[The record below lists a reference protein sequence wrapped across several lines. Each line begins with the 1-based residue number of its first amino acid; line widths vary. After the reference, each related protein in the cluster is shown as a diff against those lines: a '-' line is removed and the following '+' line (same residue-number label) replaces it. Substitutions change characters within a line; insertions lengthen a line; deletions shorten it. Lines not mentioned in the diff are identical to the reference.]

1 MLEMP
6 PKGDGD
12 DDDDQPQLNTNYDDE
27 EQNAVDIYRG
37 PLIRSAFRAL
47 VQDFSPIW
55 FTWCMNA
62 GAIGTLL
69 HQLPYQF
76 PGLRVLSTIALTID
90 LVLYVVFSVLFILH
104 FVIYKRRAY
113 QELVDNVLDLC
124 LFPCWSIAFMT
135 LVSFVTLTVSEA
147 SWGGHAFTI
156 VACVMWWIAA
166 VWSFGLLLFVF
177 SNLIQQHTIM
187 DPYLPTLIII
197 PAVGV
202 ATLAAVGG
210 IFACFAHKVSPGL
223 AVPVIIMSLCAV
235 GAGIFLGL
243 ILYTFLLYQLLA
255 KGWPAPPMTATL
267 FILVGPM
274 GQSAAALQLLGSA
287 ANTHGHFGA
296 YNRGIFLTA
305 SAAASM
311 QVTCTFLAL
320 LMTGL
325 GAVWLG
331 FALVAMLLR
340 LVRRELT
347 WAPTWN
353 AIIFPT
359 GTLTTATLLLGTELE
374 SAFFKIVTV
383 IQVVFLILVFF
394 VNAAFTLLKIW
405 RGELLIVREDHRVK
419 QALGGKPK
427 AT

>member
-1 MLEMP
+1 ME
-6 PKGDGD
+6 PKSSRDDGPR
-12 DDDDQPQLNTNYDDE
+12 PQCTGTYDDDE
-27 EQNAVDIYRG
+27 EQNPDMIYNG
-37 PLIRSAFRAL
+37 PLTRSAFRAL

-62 GAIGTLL
+62 GVIATLL

-76 PGLRVLSTIALTID
+76 RGLRVLSTIAFMID
-90 LVLYVVFSVLFILH
+90 LVLYLVFSVIYILH
-104 FVIYKRRAY
+104 FLMYRQRAY
-113 QELVDNVLDLC
+113 KELIDNTLELC

-147 SWGGHAFTI
+147 PWGGHPFTV

-166 VWSFGLLLFVF
+166 TWSFGMLLFVF
-177 SNLIQQHTIM
+177 SNLIQQHTIF
-187 DPYLPTLIII
+187 DRYLPTLVII

-210 IFACFAHKVSPGL
+210 VFACFAHNVSAGL

-235 GAGIFLGL
+235 GVGIFLGM
-243 ILYTFLLYQLLA
+243 ILYTYLFQQLLA

-287 ANTHGHFGA
+287 ASSHGMFGG
-296 YNRGIFLTA
+296 YHRGFFLTE

-311 QVTCTFLAL
+311 QATCIFLAL

-331 FALVAMLLR
+331 FALVAMAHRIANKDLI
-340 LVRRELT
+340 

-359 GTLTTATLLLGTELE
+359 GTLTTATLLLGTDLD

-383 IQVVFLILVFF
+383 IQLIFLILVFF
-394 VNAAFTLLKIW
+394 INAAFTLFKIW
-405 RGELLIVREDHRVK
+405 RGELLIVREDPRLK
-419 QALGGKPK
+419 QQAMAGEKPK

>member
-1 MLEMP
+1 ME
-6 PKGDGD
+6 PKGNGD
-12 DDDDQPQLNTNYDDE
+12 EGDRPQSIDAAADDDE
-27 EQNAVDIYRG
+27 ERNAAAIFKG

-62 GAIGTLL
+62 GVIGTLL

-76 PGLRVLSTIALTID
+76 PGLHVLSTIAFTID
-90 LVLYVVFSVLFILH
+90 LVLYIFFSVICILH
-104 FVIYKRRAY
+104 FVMYRQRAY
-113 QELVDNVLDLC
+113 NELVDNVLDLC

-147 SWGGHAFTI
+147 PWGGHRFTI

-166 VWSFGLLLFVF
+166 TWSFGMLLFVF
-177 SNLIQQHTIM
+177 SILIQQHTIL
-187 DPYLPTLIII
+187 DRQLPTLIII

-210 IFACFAHKVSPGL
+210 VFACFAHEVSAGL

-243 ILYTFLLYQLLA
+243 ILYTYLLHQLLA

-274 GQSAAALQLLGSA
+274 GQSAAALQLLGA
-287 ANTHGHFGA
+287 AASTHGHFGS
-296 YNRGIFLTA
+296 YDRGVFLTA
-305 SAAASM
+305 SAAGSLQA
-311 QVTCTFLAL
+311 TCIFLAL

-331 FALVAMLLR
+331 FALIAMLNR
-340 LVRRELT
+340 LVRRELI

-359 GTLTTATLLLGTELE
+359 GTLTTATLLLGTDLD

-383 IQVVFLILVFF
+383 IQVIFLILVFF
-394 VNAAFTLLKIW
+394 INAAFTLLKIW
-405 RGELLIVREDHRVK
+405 RGELLIVREDPRLK
-419 QALGGKPK
+419 QVLGGGKPK

>member
-1 MLEMP
+1 MEL
-6 PKGDGD
+6 KGVMED
-12 DDDDQPQLNTNYDDE
+12 DIQPQSNANYDDE
-27 EQNAVDIYRG
+27 EEQNADAIYKG
-37 PLIRSAFRAL
+37 PLVRSAFRAM

-62 GAIGTLL
+62 GVIGTLL

-76 PGLRVLSTIALTID
+76 PGLHVLSTIAFTID
-90 LVLYVVFSVLFILH
+90 LVLYVVFSVICILH
-104 FVIYKRRAY
+104 FAMYRKTAY
-113 QELVDNVLDLC
+113 RELVDNVLDLC

-147 SWGGHAFTI
+147 PWGGHPFTI

-166 VWSFGLLLFVF
+166 TWSFGMLLFVF
-177 SNLIQQHTIM
+177 SNLIQQHNIL
-187 DPYLPTLIII
+187 DRQLPTLIII

-210 IFACFAHKVSPGL
+210 VFASFAHNVSPGL

-235 GAGIFLGL
+235 GVGIFLGL
-243 ILYTFLLYQLLA
+243 ILYTYLLHQLLA

-287 ANTHGHFGA
+287 ASTHGQF
-296 YNRGIFLTA
+296 RGYDRGVFLTE
-305 SAAASM
+305 SAAGSL
-311 QVTCTFLAL
+311 QVTCIFLAL

-331 FALVAMLLR
+331 FALVAMLHR
-340 LVRRELT
+340 IVNRELT

-359 GTLTTATLLLGTELE
+359 GTLTTATLLLGTELD

-383 IQVVFLILVFF
+383 IQLIFLILVFF
-394 VNAAFTLLKIW
+394 INAAFTLLKIC
-405 RGELLIVREDHRVK
+405 RGELLVVREDPRLK
-419 QALGGKPK
+419 QALGTKPK